1 MVGTIAKWG
10 NSLAVRIPQH
20 LAKEINLAEGS
31 QVQLVLIDGRLTIE
45 PITRRRYSLRSW
57 LKRLLQRIFIM
68 RLIVELL
75 WGMKFG
81 DTIKSLHSES
91 RRYRLF
97 RL

>member
-1 MVGTIAKWG
+1 MVATIAKWG

-31 QVQLVLIDGRLTIE
+31 QVQFLLIDGKLIIE
-45 PITRRRYSLRSW
+45 PITRRRYSLEE
-57 LKRLLQRIFIM
+57 L
-68 RLIVELL
+68 VEAI
-75 WGMKFG
+75 
-81 DTIKSLHSES
+81 TPENLHNEIDSGFAVGNEVWS